1 MLCSLN
7 DNNISKINAKLL
19 HKTFMGEKCELNNIK
34 KDSQNLYFKNI
45 LRFWK
50 EKCSNKTNKEDYPS
64 LSERGRVSLI

>member
-34 KDSQNLYFKNI
+34 KDSQNLYFKNL

-50 EKCSNKTNKEDYPS
+50 EKCSNKTNKQSYPS
-64 LSERGRVSLI
+64 LSECGNVSLI